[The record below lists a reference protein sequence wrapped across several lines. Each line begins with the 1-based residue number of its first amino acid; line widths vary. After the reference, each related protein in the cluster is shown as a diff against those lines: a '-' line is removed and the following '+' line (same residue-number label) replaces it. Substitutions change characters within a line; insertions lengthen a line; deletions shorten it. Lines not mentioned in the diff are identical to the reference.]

1 LAALLASKIPSGV
14 PSASLRV
21 IDQSPNLFLFDHSE
35 LARFQLKKAALPRGS
50 AIINAPKSILNQYA
64 HWVVGGILV
73 FVLQLVLILLL
84 VNTIRQRRS
93 AEVSLRES
101 DARFRAFFDNSPS
114 IMYMKD
120 LQHRL
125 TMVNTKCREF
135 HNAGDATFVGA
146 RGGKS
151 FDEAKRH
158 KVEELDRKVIEGGVV
173 ITSDLSVT
181 SQDGDKREF
190 IITKLPILDEN
201 KKVFGIGDINTDVTT
216 LRKREAE
223 LTEARN

>member
-1 LAALLASKIPSGV
+1 M
-14 PSASLRV
+14 RV

-50 AIINAPKSILNQYA
+50 VIINAPKSILNEYA

-125 TMVNTKCREF
+125 TMVNTKYREF

-158 KVEELDRKVIEGGVV
+158 KVEVLDRKVIEGGVV

-190 IITKLPILDEN
+190 IITKFPILDEN
-201 KKVFGIGDINTDVTT
+201 NKVFGIGGINTDVTT